1 MIDVTEL
8 AGIVFSGLSA
18 LVIEDVEDAGDVVVV
33 RAGTRG
39 EPVACP
45 GCGSETARVHGYHER
60 TPADVPV
67 GGRRVLVKVR
77 VRRMRCPVLGCA
89 VQTFREQVP
98 GVLERYQRR
107 TGRLN
112 GQVSAVAREL
122 AGRAGA
128 RLLAVLGIDL
138 SRHSALRALL
148 RIALPDL
155 EVPRVL
161 GIDDFALRR
170 GLVYATILIDA
181 ETGRRVDVLEG
192 RTADVVEEWLRAHPG
207 VEIVTRDGSGAY
219 GEAVR
224 SALPEAVQVSDRWHL
239 WHGLAEAAWKD
250 VAAHSACW
258 AEAEGIPLQEGRR
271 AGTTTERW
279 QQVHDLRAQG
289 VGLADC
295 ARRLG
300 LAMNTVKRYDK
311 ADKPGKLR
319 RAARYR
325 PTMVDPYRGYLRK
338 RRSEKP
344 GVPVR
349 QLLRE
354 IRGLGYPGSS
364 NLLVRYLNQGRAD
377 APRPHLSPRKAV
389 QLLLSKPDNL
399 NDSQRE
405 TAARLSSSCPEMKA
419 LASLTGSFAALL
431 VPDPANEE
439 GLVHWIAGARAADLP
454 NLHSFTRGLDLDI
467 KAATAALTLPHH
479 NGRTEGV
486 NCKTKMLK
494 RQMSG
499 RAGFGLLRHRIL
511 LGLGHGSSPPELR
524 QSLSNYSPGRDKTL
538 RDVKGLRPPRK
549 GSRQLAPRRGSEIAP
564 RGGEHGG
571 AAEGRAALPPPLA
584 DLGETGARAVL
595 ARHPAPVR

>member
-8 AGIVFSGLSA
+8 VGIVFSGLSA
-18 LVIEDVEDAGDVVVV
+18 LVIEDVEDAGDVIVV
-33 RAGTRG
+33 RAVTPS

-60 TPADVPV
+60 TPADVPLD
-67 GGRRVLVKVR
+67 GRRVLVKVR
-77 VRRMRCPVLGCA
+77 ARRMRCPVLGCA

-107 TGRLN
+107 TERLN
-112 GQVSAVAREL
+112 SQVSGVVREL

-128 RLLAVLGIDL
+128 RLLAVLGIGL
-138 SRHSALRALL
+138 SRQSALRALL

-271 AGTTTERW
+271 AETTLERW

-311 ADKPGKLR
+311 ADKPEKLR
-319 RAARYR
+319 RAAQYR
-325 PTMVDPYRGYLRK
+325 PTMADPYRDYLRK
-338 RRSEKP
+338 RRSEEP
-344 GVPVR
+344 GVPVQ

-377 APRPHLSPRKAV
+377 APRSHLSPRKAV

-419 LASLTGSFAALL
+419 LASLIGSFAALL

-439 GLVHWIAGARAADLP
+439 RLLQWIAGARSADLP
-454 NLHSFTRGLDLDI
+454 NLRSFTRGLDLDI

-494 RQMSG
+494 RQMFG
-499 RAGFGLLRHRIL
+499 RAGFELLRHRIL
-511 LGLGHGSSPPELR
+511 LGLGHGSSPPKLR
-524 QSLSNYSPGRDKTL
+524 QSRKFDKLSRSGR
-538 RDVKGLRPPRK
+538 PC
-549 GSRQLAPRRGSEIAP
+549 SA
-564 RGGEHGG
+564 
-571 AAEGRAALPPPLA
+571 
-584 DLGETGARAVL
+584 
-595 ARHPAPVR
+595 